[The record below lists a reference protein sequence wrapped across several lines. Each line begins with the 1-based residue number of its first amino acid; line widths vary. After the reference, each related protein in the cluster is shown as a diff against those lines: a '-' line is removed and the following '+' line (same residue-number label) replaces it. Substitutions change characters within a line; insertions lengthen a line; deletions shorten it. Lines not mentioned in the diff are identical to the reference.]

1 VAPAQSRSGQH
12 RHRVGWLSA
21 IVAVAS
27 ACAQSQPARFEV
39 AKGAPLPRFCTTA
52 ECAVIVEHNVDIE
65 SCECAARQID
75 ETLGA
80 RLDLIFSVP
89 AGGGKAQVAVG
100 RAIGSTESLKQCVL
114 DRAATWSF
122 PSPASGA
129 TPFRSGIIFE
139 PDDHGACPPGAN
151 APVRRATVSKERVRA
166 ALAVRH
172 DEVKGCY
179 QKVLGAAAPAPG
191 RVVLTLMFNR
201 DGRVIQAQIDEAAVH
216 DERVEACI
224 TDKAYEWILPKPTPP
239 GVVTVSYPYSFMTD
253 PAPP

>member
-1 VAPAQSRSGQH
+1 MAPAQSRFGQH

-114 DRAATWSF
+114 DRAVTWSF

-151 APVRRATVSKERVRA
+151 AAVRRATVSKERVRA

-224 TDKAYEWILPKPTPP
+224 TDKAYDWILPKPTPP